1 MLAHGAS
8 YNPGMRQEVASLLL
22 RINLEFYQTFAGP
35 FVDKRARLQ
44 PGVLRAIEDLPMDAQ
59 VLELGCGH
67 APLAAHL
74 LRRGFHG
81 RYVGLDHSQA
91 LLDRRAA
98 AARPPTYEFF
108 QADLADP
115 GWPERIAALAG
126 PFEQVL
132 AFAVLHHLPT
142 EELRL
147 AVLTEIRRLL
157 LPSGSLA
164 LSVWDF
170 LTSTRMRRRI
180 VPWSQVGLSADD
192 VDPADFLLDWR
203 HGGKG
208 LRYVHH
214 FSVEELRSLAQAA
227 GFKVVSQFHAD
238 GSLGLYQ
245 VWESR
250 RR

>member
-1 MLAHGAS
+1 
-8 YNPGMRQEVASLLL
+8 
-22 RINLEFYQTFAGP
+22 
-35 FVDKRARLQ
+35 
-44 PGVLRAIEDLPMDAQ
+44 
-59 VLELGCGH
+59 
-67 APLAAHL
+67 
-74 LRRGFHG
+74 
-81 RYVGLDHSQA
+81 VGLDHSQA
-91 LLDRRAA
+91 LLEQRAA

-157 LPSGSLA
+157 LPSGSIA

-170 LTSTRMRRRI
+170 LNSTRMRRRI
-180 VPWSQVGLSADD
+180 VPWPQVGLSADD

-214 FSVEELRSLAQAA
+214 FVKEELSGLAAKA
-227 GFKVVSQFHAD
+227 GFQVLEHYHSD
-238 GSLGLYQ
+238 GGLGLYQ
-245 VWESR
+245 RWQSDPVFKST
-250 RR
+250 